1 MMNFESLIVFAAEG
15 GHEVAKEAEGIAA
28 LGLDPK
34 ALIIQMVT
42 WLLVFIVLIRFVFK
56 PIIKLLQ
63 DRQDAIDEGL
73 RLTTEMVAEKDKLE
87 AEVDKTLKKARKE
100 ANEILSKTHDQAT
113 AIIKEAEESAQT
125 KVDAMIEDARK
136 RIDEDTARARQA
148 LEKEVVNLV
157 VEATEAVL
165 EEKIDSSKDASLIAK
180 ALKAKA

>member
-1 MMNFESLIVFAAEG
+1 MMSFDSLIIFAAEG

-34 ALIIQMVT
+34 ALVIQMVT

-87 AEVDKTLKKARKE
+87 ADVEKTMKKARKD
-100 ANEILSKTHDQAT
+100 ANEVLAKTHEQAT
-113 AIIKEAEESAQT
+113 AIIKEAEEAAEA
-125 KVDAMIEDARK
+125 KVEAMIKEARAK
-136 RIDEDTARARQA
+136 IEEDTTKARQA
-148 LEKEVVNLV
+148 LEKEVLNLV
-157 VEATEAVL
+157 VEATEAVV
-165 EEKIDSSKDASLIAK
+165 EEKIDPVKDANLLNK
-180 ALKAKA
+180 ALRAKV